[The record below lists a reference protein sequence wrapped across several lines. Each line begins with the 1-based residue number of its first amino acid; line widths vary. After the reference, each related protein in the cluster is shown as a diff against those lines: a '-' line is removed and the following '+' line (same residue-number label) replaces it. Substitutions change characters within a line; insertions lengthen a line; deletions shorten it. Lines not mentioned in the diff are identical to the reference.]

1 MPRKTPQAP
10 TAPSPATALPVTAL
24 REDANHTPTLVWFA
38 NENNQQF
45 VKELLMDPRFQS
57 LCYHVAAR
65 AEVTEDQLVNNPVPD
80 AVIIRQSA
88 VATGLRSF
96 PRVCFMLLNAA
107 TKKAPQELVPY
118 AHIQPEP
125 Q

>member
-1 MPRKTPQAP
+1 MA
-10 TAPSPATALPVTAL
+10 ALPLAAL
-24 REDANHTPTLVWFA
+24 REDTNHPPTMVWFA

-57 LCYHVAAR
+57 LCYHVASR
-65 AEVTEDQLVNNPVPD
+65 AEVTEDLLVNNPVPD
-80 AVIIRQSA
+80 AVVVRQA
-88 VATGLRSF
+88 AIAAGMRSF
-96 PRVCFMLLNAA
+96 PRICFMLLNTA

-118 AHIQPEP
+118 AHINPEP